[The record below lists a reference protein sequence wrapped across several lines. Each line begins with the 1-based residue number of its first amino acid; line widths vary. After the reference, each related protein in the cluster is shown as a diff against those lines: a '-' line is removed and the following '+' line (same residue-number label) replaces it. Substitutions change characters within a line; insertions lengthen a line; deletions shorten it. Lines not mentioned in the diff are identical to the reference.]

1 MTFLETYNASFVS
14 NKFEWPE
21 TVRDQAKMNL
31 ASHSVWR
38 LFGNY
43 FGPCLGK
50 KNLSISNSSQAN
62 DLLVTSSDGLPL
74 SYS

>member
-1 MTFLETYNASFVS
+1 MGPCFKSYLSY
-14 NKFEWPE
+14 KFERPE
-21 TVRDQAKMNL
+21 MVRDQAKMNL

-50 KNLSISNSSQAN
+50 KNLSISNSSRAN
-62 DLLVTSSDGLPL
+62 DLLVSSSDGLPL

>member
-1 MTFLETYNASFVS
+1 MGPCFKSHLSY
-14 NKFEWPE
+14 KFEWPE

>member
-1 MTFLETYNASFVS
+1 MAPCFKSYLSY
-14 NKFEWPE
+14 KFEWPE

-31 ASHSVWR
+31 ASHRVWR

-43 FGPCLGK
+43 FEPCLRK
-50 KNLSISNSSQAN
+50 KNLNISNSSQTN

>member
-1 MTFLETYNASFVS
+1 MVPCFKSYLSY
-14 NKFEWPE
+14 KFEWPE

-31 ASHSVWR
+31 ASHRVWR

-43 FGPCLGK
+43 FEPCLRK
-50 KNLSISNSSQAN
+50 KNLNISNSSQTN